1 MEKDRK
7 KVFSGTSHVQ
17 AMGFRNALA
26 EAGILHHELDKSD
39 SSYVG
44 LFDEIQIYVDGED
57 EAAALVVLK
66 SLRYN
71 GN

>member
-1 MEKDRK
+1 MQNDRK

-26 EAGILHHELDKSD
+26 EAGIIHHELDKSD

-44 LFDEIQIYVDGED
+44 LFDEIQIYVDSKD
-57 EAAALVVLK
+57 EAAALEVLSK
-66 SLRYN
+66 LNY
-71 GN
+71 